1 MGMRIIK
8 ATIEYSFGD
17 IVYVKT
23 DPNALPR
30 IVVHWLLTPGTLVK
44 YGVRVGDEPITY
56 HLGFELTTEL
66 VEVEALFKE
75 E

>member
-1 MGMRIIK
+1 MRVIQ

-17 IVYVKT
+17 IVYLKT
-23 DPNALPR
+23 DPNGLVR
-30 IVVHWLLTPGTLVK
+30 IVVEWLLTPGTLIK

-66 VEVEALFKE
+66 VEVEGLFKDMS
-75 E
+75 